1 MHKWL
6 STGSIYLNVE
16 AVDEK
21 EKDDMISSPKK
32 WNKYGP
38 ALRHFLPYR
47 PSPRDSHAMPSNS
60 SGFFSF
66 VAVSWMTG
74 LMWKAFR
81 HGLTE
86 DDLYDLQAS
95 DRAETNA
102 HRLERLWHE
111 HVAQNG
117 EKSSLSCVIWRFCR
131 TRCIVAML
139 FIVFAV
145 IFQFLGPALIQQ
157 FILQY
162 VEDKALP
169 LWWGLV
175 LVFILF
181 WNQLLR
187 NYCFGA
193 GYVMGLHTAIRV
205 QGAVQ
210 HLIYKKML
218 LLRSGGEKILGQVLT
233 FCTNEQERLF
243 EACHMGILLLGTP
256 VMFVMCLTYSLLVLG
271 PWALVGNIVILLFY
285 PVMGVIANLTTVVR
299 VKTVKVTDQR
309 VGLMSEILNSIRLI
323 KMYAWEDSFANKIA
337 DVRNKERKQLQ
348 TAAFLQSFS
357 NTITPAITLL
367 ASITTFLGYSLTGNN
382 LFATEA
388 FTIFSVFTAMQFTVG
403 TLPYGIRCLAEANV
417 SCRKLQNF
425 VLRPN
430 YESPVIKSV
439 EKNIIE
445 IKDGTFAWEASYLD
459 EQHKKVQSKK
469 HQNKHRQKMANGT
482 AATAEEKGQFI
493 VPDHNQ
499 HIETLH
505 NIELE
510 VPRGKLIGICG
521 SVGSG
526 KSSLLSAI
534 MGDMIT
540 LSGQLRVMGSMAIVS
555 QQAWIFNDTLQENI
569 LFGLPFDESKYQAVI
584 ECCSLQRDLEL
595 LASGDQTEISEGGSN
610 LSGGQKQRINL
621 ARAVYAEKDIF
632 LLDDPLSAVD
642 AQVARNIFNRCI
654 KDKLKGKTILLVTH
668 GIQFLEQCDE
678 VLYMKDGV
686 ISERGMHNELVALG
700 GDYCQMLQFD
710 QTRDQKNANEGE
722 IEQTLEGEGGAGNE
736 HAGKLTSEETHTM
749 TKTGWKAYMD
759 YAKFCGG
766 YFIMA
771 MLLLLVLL
779 FTLSRLSSGVWLQ
792 IWLDQGDGLEASRK
806 ENMTLYNLTNMTE
819 EELKGFVNDN
829 PDLFFYQLVYG
840 LTFCVMMF
848 IGLMKGIGIARQ
860 LLLGSSRLH
869 DTMFRK
875 VMRCPVSFFDV
886 TPPGRILQRF
896 SKDMDELDVRV
907 PFFFEFVCQGL
918 MFVITQMLLVC
929 VIFPVFSA
937 AMVIATGVF
946 MFLDVWLN
954 VGLRETK
961 KLDNLLKSPVLNHI
975 SSTMAGLSVIRTF
988 GRQKIFL
995 ERFCARLNRT
1005 LASDFIFRSS
1015 VRWFTFRMDMIA
1027 VITVTLT
1034 GLVVVLLRD
1043 VVTAAQSG
1051 LALSCVFAV
1060 STFVPYVMQ
1069 LKSEMQARFTSVER
1083 ILEYTE
1089 DLPEEAAAKIETG
1102 RPPNNWPWSGQIVME
1117 NVQLRYRPDLPLVLH
1132 GVTADIKGGEKV
1144 GVVGRTGAG
1153 KSSLVTTLLRLT
1165 ELAGGR
1171 ILIDGIDISTIGLHD
1186 LRSAVAIIPQ
1196 DPVLFEGTIRYNVD
1210 PFSEHND
1217 DKIWEALEKAHLK
1230 EKISQ
1235 EEKRLLCPVEV
1246 DGENLSVGEKQLICL
1261 ARALL
1266 RKNKILLL
1274 DEATASVDVET
1285 DYLIQETIRNAFG
1298 HCTVLTIA
1306 HRLNTITAYNR
1317 VIVMDSGKVIEFD
1330 TPENLMNRNDSV
1342 FCQMMLA
1349 MGISSLQDSSA
1360 N

>member
-1 MHKWL
+1 MLRGWL
-6 STGSIYLNVE
+6 PCHCDLN
-16 AVDEK
+16 
-21 EKDDMISSPKK
+21 IRCTPSSSPKK
-32 WNKYGP
+32 RNKYGP
-38 ALRHFLPYR
+38 ALKHFIPIR
-47 PSPRDSHAMPSNS
+47 PSPSDSRAMPSNS

-74 LMWKAFR
+74 LMWKAYR
-81 HGLTE
+81 HGLSE
-86 DDLYDLQAS
+86 EDLYDLQAS
-95 DRAETNA
+95 DRAEPNA

-117 EKSSLSCVIWRFCR
+117 EKSSLSHVMWRFCR
-131 TRCIVAML
+131 TRCIVAMV
-139 FIVFAV
+139 FMAFAV
-145 IFQFLGPALIQQ
+145 VFQFLGPALIQQ

-162 VEDKALP
+162 VEDKSVP
-169 LWWGLV
+169 LWWGLT

-181 WNQLLR
+181 WCQLLR

-218 LLRSGGEKILGQVLT
+218 LLRSGGERVLGQVLT

-243 EACHMGILLLGTP
+243 EACHMGILLLTTP

-285 PVMGVIANLTTVVR
+285 PIMGAIANVTSMVR
-299 VKTVKVTDQR
+299 IKTVKVTDQR

-337 DVRNKERKQLQ
+337 DVRNMERKQLQ

-367 ASITTFLGYSLTGNN
+367 ASISTFLGYSFTGNN

-403 TLPYGIRCLAEANV
+403 TLPYGIKCLAEANV
-417 SCRKLQNF
+417 SCQKLQKF

-439 EKNIIE
+439 GRNIIE
-445 IKDGTFAWEASYLD
+445 IKDGTFSWEASQLD
-459 EQHKKVQSKK
+459 EPRKKGQRKK
-469 HQNKHRQKMANGT
+469 HQSKQGQKMTNGIG
-482 AATAEEKGQFI
+482 ATAEEKGQFI
-493 VPDHNQ
+493 SSEENQ
-499 HIETLH
+499 PIETLH

-510 VPRGKLIGICG
+510 VSRGKLVGVCG

-534 MGDMIT
+534 MGDMIIS
-540 LSGQLRVMGSMAIVS
+540 SGQLYVMGSMAIVS
-555 QQAWIFNDTLQENI
+555 QQAWIFNDTVRENI
-569 LFGLPFDESKYQAVI
+569 LFGLPFEETKYQAVV

-595 LASGDQTEISEGGSN
+595 LANGDKTEISEGGSN

-621 ARAVYAEKDIF
+621 ARAVYADKDLY

-642 AQVARNIFNRCI
+642 AKVARNIFNRCI
-654 KDKLKGKTILLVTH
+654 KNKLKDKTILLVTH
-668 GIQFLEQCDE
+668 GMQFLEQCDE
-678 VLYMKDGV
+678 VLYMKDGL
-686 ISERGMHNELVALG
+686 ISERGTHEELVSQG

-710 QTRDQKNANEGE
+710 QIRDQKTTNEVDTE
-722 IEQTLEGEGGAGNE
+722 HPLHMEGAENE
-736 HAGKLTSEETHTM
+736 LAGKLTSEEAHTM
-749 TKTGWKAYMD
+749 TQTGWKAYVD

-766 YFIMA
+766 YFVMA

-779 FTLSRLSSGVWLQ
+779 FTLSRMSTGIWLQ
-792 IWLDQGDGLEASRK
+792 IWLDQGDGLEAERK
-806 ENMTLYNLTNMTE
+806 ENITRYNLTNMTE
-819 EELKGFVNDN
+819 EELKGYVNDN
-829 PDLFFYQLVYG
+829 PDLWFYQLMYG
-840 LTFCVMMF
+840 LTFGIMLF

-875 VMRCPVSFFDV
+875 VIRCPVSFFDV

-896 SKDMDELDVRV
+896 SRDMDELDVRV
-907 PFFFEFVCQGL
+907 PFFFEFVWQGL

-937 AMVIATGVF
+937 AMIVATALF

-961 KLDNLLKSPVLNHI
+961 KLDNLLKSPVLNHM

-1027 VITVTLT
+1027 VVIVTLT

-1043 VVTAAQSG
+1043 SVTAAQSG

-1060 STFVPYVMQ
+1060 STFVPFVMQ

-1083 ILEYTE
+1083 ILEYTQ
-1089 DLPEEAAAKIETG
+1089 DLPEEAAGKVETQ
-1102 RPPNNWPWSGQIVME
+1102 RPPDNWPWSGQITME
-1117 NVQLRYRPDLPLVLH
+1117 DVQLRYRPDLPLVLH
-1132 GVTADIKGGEKV
+1132 GVTVDIKGGEKV

-1196 DPVLFEGTIRYNVD
+1196 DPVLFQGTIRYNLD
-1210 PFSEHND
+1210 PFGEHSD
-1217 DKIWEALEKAHLK
+1217 DKIWEALDKAHLK
-1230 EKISQ
+1230 EKISR
-1235 EEKRLLCPVEV
+1235 EEKQLLCPVEV

-1285 DYLIQETIRNAFG
+1285 DHLIQETIHDAFG

-1306 HRLNTITAYNR
+1306 HRLNTVTAYDR
-1317 VIVMDSGKVIEFD
+1317 VMVMDSGKVTEFD
-1330 TPENLMNRNDSV
+1330 TPENLMNCGDSL
-1342 FCQMMLA
+1342 FRQMMLA
-1349 MGISSLQDSSA
+1349 MGISSLRDSSA
-1360 N
+1360 T